1 MRQYDE
7 IETADPRHSLAE
19 AWRVVCARRWWF
31 VFPFAV
37 ATTLAFVASHWL
49 PRQYT
54 ARTLFERRN
63 DVVLSSLI
71 GQAWDQAF
79 EAQRRSLTFDLIGP
93 SALAEAVDKTGLADT
108 LIENA
113 TTTAP
118 DPSDPNVARLR
129 SDTLARLAERVA
141 VNVVESSPQ
150 RDVIEARV
158 VHQDPRTA
166 ARLVVALRD
175 NYVER
180 TTQRMLALMDESLEY
195 FTHEAEQTAARVAE
209 MERRLIELEK
219 SCPGVAP
226 DFVQIVAGEV
236 NGLSYER
243 AELRRRLGELAVML
257 HGAERDLA
265 VAERTAA
272 DLAQS
277 PPPMY
282 DNPRRRV
289 LSEEID
295 RLRRQIED
303 QKVLHGKTDEHPTVV
318 ALYDKME
325 RLREEYARTP
335 AQLPVTDPSLSSLDT
350 VVQSAA
356 QMNASMAAAREQRS
370 LTEAR
375 LAAVQ
380 ARLDEIER
388 QKMAGVERRAEHVAL
403 TQQLAQARSE
413 LVAWRK
419 QIDPIQRIIEAQN
432 RDRGVR
438 FIAVQE
444 PNAVTRP
451 TSPDARITLLMC
463 LAVGLA
469 GGVLSALAAELLD
482 RSIRTAG
489 QAARS
494 LGIPVIETID
504 EIVTA
509 AIRRQQAL
517 RRMVLLP
524 AATIA
529 SVALLIG
536 SGLSAYLSIEAPW
549 LHERLRA
556 HVIGLAPRPNIEHA
570 TVAPAGRD
578 DVTPSATPKHFAA
591 ASHDDTETP
600 WAESPKH

>member
-1 MRQYDE
+1 MRPFDE

-31 VFPFAV
+31 VFPFAT

-93 SALAEAVDKTGLADT
+93 SALAEAVDKTGLADL

-113 TTTAP
+113 IENTTTTAP

-129 SDTLARLAERVA
+129 SETLARLAERVT
-141 VNVVESSPQ
+141 VNTVESSPQ
-150 RDVIEARV
+150 RDVIEVRV

-166 ARLVVALRD
+166 ARLVVSLRD
-175 NYVER
+175 NYVDR
-180 TTQRMLALMDESLEY
+180 TTQRMTALMNESLDY

-209 MERRLIELEK
+209 MERRLLELEK
-219 SCPGVAP
+219 GCPGVAP
-226 DFVQIVAGEV
+226 DFVQIVAAEV

-265 VAERTAA
+265 VAERTAV

-277 PPPMY
+277 LPPMY
-282 DNPRRRV
+282 DNPRRRA

-335 AQLPVTDPSLSSLDT
+335 DQLPVTDPSMNSLDT
-350 VVQSAA
+350 VVQSAQ
-356 QMNASMAAAREQRS
+356 QMNASLAAAREQRS

-388 QKMAGVERRAEHVAL
+388 QKMGGVERRAEHVAL
-403 TQQLAQARSE
+403 TQQLTQARAE
-413 LVAWRK
+413 LVTWRK

-494 LGIPVIETID
+494 LGVPVIETID

-509 AIRRQQAL
+509 AIRR
-517 RRMVLLP
+517 RRAMRRLVVLP
-524 AATIA
+524 AAMLASIA
-529 SVALLIG
+529 LVIG

-556 HVIGLAPRPNIEHA
+556 HVIGMSPADARNGEPAPVESPRL
-570 TVAPAGRD
+570 
-578 DVTPSATPKHFAA
+578 AA
-591 ASHDDTETP
+591 AESDRTETS
-600 WAESPKH
+600 WAESRKH